1 MKRLLW
7 WAGWGCSLIIL
18 IDLGQA
24 WYIAS
29 HGIDWGVYREFDR
42 SFVFGSTVPLIEP
55 WFNLV
60 LIIGAAVWLGQQTHA
75 ARRDEHAEPRCSG
88 HQNAVVD
95 PVDPQIVD
103 HGCHQ

>member
-75 ARRDEHAEPRCSG
+75 ARRDAKRKPQPPRSNRKMVWLIQWARWVRCSK
-88 HQNAVVD
+88 
-95 PVDPQIVD
+95 
-103 HGCHQ
+103 